1 MNRKQLLAAE
11 TFAYSYANYEGHLG
25 IGNIRFDEL
34 MPNDIDT
41 LEQAEQEDWDDARL
55 AEALE
60 VEEED
65 VDFWRVSYQ
74 RAKEVVDAPNP
85 AEAFRRGVRYSILD
99 ALEEGLSTEDDIE
112 ALVTQIC
119 YRAADLAF
127 LLDLE
132 EKPLSDYTE
141 ILRETPEM
149 SVDEDEEDE

>member
-11 TFAYSYANYEGHLG
+11 TFAYSYANYENHLG
-25 IGNIRFDEL
+25 IDNVRFDEL

-65 VDFWRVSYQ
+65 VEFWRVSYQ
-74 RAKEVVDAPNP
+74 RAKEIVDAPNP
-85 AEAFRRGVRYSILD
+85 AEAFRQGVRYTIVD
-99 ALEEGLSTEDDIE
+99 AIEEGLSTEDDIE

-119 YRAADLAF
+119 YRAADLAY

-132 EKPLSDYTE
+132 EKPLSDYSE

-149 SVDEDEEDE
+149 DLDEDDE